1 MPNFDMQFS
10 EEIQELTPVEKLW
23 CETFLRRLD
32 RVGILDFAYQFQE
45 EGDGV
50 SAWTL
55 WLHGEETLSPT
66 LIRFVQRFLVRHRP
80 EQYLAI
86 SYAQTCSRPLVGE
99 FGGGMVFITATE
111 AVWWDG
117 AAWLNQQIAAFKQQH
132 V

>member
-32 RVGILDFAYQFQE
+32 RVGILDFAYQFQD

-80 EQYLAI
+80 EQFDRRILGRDHHTGVVDRVE
-86 SYAQTCSRPLVGE
+86 Q
-99 FGGGMVFITATE
+99 
-111 AVWWDG
+111 
-117 AAWLNQQIAAFKQQH
+117 
-132 V
+132 